1 MTLWSQDR
9 AQALA
14 EKGRQEAKTKVHS
27 DRWKGEVSSPSKDDL
42 SLIANMGGD
51 SGDEFQIIHRLLVKN
66 FEIYISR
73 MEAKS
78 HKALAPRYCKRQLN
92 E

>member
-27 DRWKGEVSSPSKDDL
+27 DRWKGEVSSPSKGDL
-42 SLIANMGGD
+42 TFVRNMGSD
-51 SGDEFQIIHRLLVKN
+51 SGDKFQIVHRLL
-66 FEIYISR
+66 
-73 MEAKS
+73 
-78 HKALAPRYCKRQLN
+78 L
-92 E
+92 